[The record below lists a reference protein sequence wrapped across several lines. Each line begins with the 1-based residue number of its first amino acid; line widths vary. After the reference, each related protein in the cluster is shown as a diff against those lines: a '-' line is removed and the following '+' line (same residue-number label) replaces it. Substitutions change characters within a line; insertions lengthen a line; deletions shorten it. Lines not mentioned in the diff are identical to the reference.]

1 MKNYTGFLI
10 RRERLRQNLSQE
22 GLCRGICAVS
32 YLSKIEQG
40 LVTPGAEILEQLFR
54 ALGIR
59 YLDDPALLKRAKAE
73 LRAFFERFFLYV
85 LKKEDGAW
93 LDERQSDLAN
103 SSLDLSMH
111 LFHLYRAAYA
121 DDQEAMKAE
130 IQALDPFVSYLS
142 DDQLFLYHFG
152 RALLRGDD
160 GARENAFLNA
170 QRLCPC
176 ACVQYHRA
184 DFDFMRGRYVQAAQ
198 EAEHAYQLAADE
210 GNGYIMLYASTLL
223 GMSYANQH
231 HYPFMMRYFRRAL
244 ALSQSLSPDF
254 AGQVLYN
261 IGATCLELHRYDEA
275 LTALNAS
282 LEYPFEDDASALL
295 TYHKLAIVHTQ
306 LGNEEEA
313 RAFLAKAEALCTPE
327 MPGIYRRILRAAKMR
342 LRPDHLSDPEYTALL
357 RTIYDESEETLHF
370 GFKQFHGFFLIEA
383 YAHQR
388 RYKDA
393 LAVSREISEFSFNTL
408 ISTDEQD
415 VL

>member
-40 LVTPGAEILEQLFR
+40 LVTPGAEIIEQLFR

-59 YLDDPALLKRAKAE
+59 YMEDPILLKRAKSE
-73 LRAFFERFFLYV
+73 LRTFFERFFLCV
-85 LKKEDGAW
+85 LKEEDGAW
-93 LDERQSDLAN
+93 LDEHQPALAE
-103 SSLDLSMH
+103 SALDLPLR

-121 DDQEAMKAE
+121 DDQMAMEAE
-130 IQALDPFVSYLS
+130 IEALNPFLSYLN

-160 GARENAFLNA
+160 DARENAFLCA
-170 QRLCPC
+170 QRLRPC
-176 ACVQYHRA
+176 SCVQYRRA
-184 DFDFMRGRYVQAAQ
+184 DFDFLRGRYVQVAQ
-198 EAEHAYQLAADE
+198 EAEQAYQLASEE
-210 GNGYIMLYASTLL
+210 GNGYIMLYASALL

-244 ALSQSLSPDF
+244 ALSQSLAPDF

-261 IGATCLELHRYDEA
+261 IGATCLELNRYDEA

-282 LEYPFEDDASALL
+282 LEYPFENDASALL

-306 LGNEEEA
+306 LGNVEEA
-313 RAFLAKAEALCTPE
+313 CQYLSKAEALCTPE
-327 MPGIYRRILRAAKMR
+327 TPDIYRRILCVAKMR
-342 LRPDHLSDPEYTALL
+342 LTTDYLSNPEYTALL
-357 RTIYDESEETLHF
+357 RGIYDESEEALHF
-370 GFKQFHGFFLIEA
+370 GFKQFHGSFLIEA
-383 YAHQR
+383 YVHQR

-393 LAVSREISEFSFNTL
+393 LTVSREISEFSFNSP
-408 ISTDEQD
+408 ISIDE
-415 VL
+415 